1 MLKDLCSVKKICSC
15 AALVHT
21 KKKCWR
27 FFNIPL
33 KHLWICRKLSPL
45 TITSNTA
52 LLIIINNIIN
62 INRTH
67 YSVWSIKLLC
77 HQNHA
82 WKYRLSTWE
91 EKPKQNID
99 FCSLQG
105 RPTLYLVFLTLS
117 SMSVTWPI
125 SSALSLPF
133 KTSFQIMQLRK
144 YSLFLLFNTLFNVC
158 MVLLAHM
165 CSNNREAAEKII

>member
-105 RPTLYLVFLTLS
+105 RPPLYLACRSRDLIRVRSAYLS
-117 SMSVTWPI
+117 K
-125 SSALSLPF
+125 LPS
-133 KTSFQIMQLRK
+133 K
-144 YSLFLLFNTLFNVC
+144 
-158 MVLLAHM
+158 
-165 CSNNREAAEKII
+165 